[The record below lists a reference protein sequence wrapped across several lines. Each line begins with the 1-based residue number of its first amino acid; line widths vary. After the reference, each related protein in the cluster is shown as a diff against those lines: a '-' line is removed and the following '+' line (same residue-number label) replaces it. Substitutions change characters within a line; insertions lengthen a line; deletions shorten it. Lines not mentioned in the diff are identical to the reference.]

1 MPDVFMGDLFGSVQV
16 LVTWLLWVVFLAL
29 KAFAF
34 IDCLRQPRAAFPA
47 IDRKSKGLWLTL
59 TAVGLATA
67 VLIGQTLGLIG
78 LAGVVIAL
86 IYLFDVRPKIR
97 DITGRR

>member
-1 MPDVFMGDLFGSVQV
+1 MSGDLFGTVQV
-16 LVTWLLWVVFLAL
+16 LVTWLLWVIFGGL

-34 IDCLRQPRAAFPA
+34 IDCLRRPREAFPA
-47 IDRKSKGLWLTL
+47 IDRKSKILWVILTGV
-59 TAVGLATA
+59 ALATA
-67 VLIGQTLGLIG
+67 LLPGQTLGLIG
-78 LAGVVIAL
+78 LAGVAVAL